1 MATSTPSPA
10 ESIGLVVHAAG
21 ATVTA
26 TPTTSTDGTTMHVRI
41 PVADTTAG
49 VRAVARSLDA
59 ILDLTGTLRV
69 ETLPHADGDAVSLT
83 LSTLPVIT
91 VTTVG
96 EGEQTVVG
104 GVAGWHGMI
113 GHHRAPSG
121 DGLPPLGVAL
131 VPELGTVA
139 GAPTKARVNPLALV
153 TGLRPAPAP
162 AGAAPREDVQ
172 EYVGAL
178 SRLRDPRA
186 YEAVMHS
193 AKLARTDSE
202 QVSDSRGFDVTAR
215 VSVRALPTLQS
226 VHVGPRG
233 LQLTFAAVPTGVGA
247 DDWAKGVPVL
257 AAALGVSP
265 AGVVVDHLA
274 DGRVRVVTGDRDPF
288 SSVTLPQA
296 LADVPTGPDR
306 VYVGAREDGS
316 AAWMQLR
323 DSSSLLISGLSGVGK
338 TDAVLGLVQSITASR
353 PTELVVV
360 SGKASDD
367 MQPIG
372 EGARTYIIGSATED
386 REQLADALDAL
397 IDERTRASRAWASS
411 NYWAVSPA
419 DRAPLVIVVLDEVHR
434 LLSGTAAS
442 AEGKQAKRLST
453 LLHELIT
460 AGRSLGIWTVLTT
473 QRPSSKV
480 LDTDLRESITTFIA
494 LRQTTSTAKMSLP
507 EGYPW
512 QDDVDL
518 DPSRLPVHVQGRA
531 VVTAI
536 PTADGTPLT
545 QVQLLH
551 IPTTPSTTT
560 DNGKAA

>member
-1 MATSTPSPA
+1 MTTSPSPA
-10 ESIGLVVHAAG
+10 EQIGLVAHAAG
-21 ATVTA
+21 ATVTDV
-26 TPTTSTDGTTMHVRI
+26 PTTSTDGTTMHVRI
-41 PVADTTAG
+41 PLSDTIVG

-59 ILDLTGTLRV
+59 LLDITGTLRV
-69 ETLPHADGDAVSLT
+69 ETLPAPDGDAV
-83 LSTLPVIT
+83 T
-91 VTTVG
+91 VTLTALPAISVTAVG
-96 EGEQTVVG
+96 EGEQTVIG
-104 GVAGWHGMI
+104 GVSGWQGMI

-131 VPELGTVA
+131 VPTLGTLT
-139 GAPTKARVNPLALV
+139 GGPTKARVNPLAMV
-153 TGLRPAPAP
+153 TGLRPAPVP
-162 AGAAPREDVQ
+162 TGSAPREDVQ

-186 YEAVMHS
+186 FEALMNA
-193 AKLARTDSE
+193 AKLSRTDTES
-202 QVSDSRGFDVTAR
+202 VSDARGFDVTAR

-226 VHVGPRG
+226 VHVAPRG
-233 LQLTFAAVPTGVGA
+233 LVLTFAAIPTGVGS
-247 DDWAKGVPVL
+247 DDWTKAVPVL

-265 AGVVVDHLA
+265 QGVTVTHLA
-274 DGRVRVVTGDRDPF
+274 DGRVSVCTGDRDPF
-288 SSVTLPQA
+288 ASVSLPTSLDA
-296 LADVPTGPDR
+296 VPTDPDR
-306 VYVGAREDGS
+306 VYVGAHEDGS
-316 AAWMQLR
+316 PAWMQLR

-338 TDAVLGLVQSITASR
+338 TDAVVGLVQSLIASR

-372 EGARTYIIGSATED
+372 TDARTYIVGSAVED
-386 REQLADALDAL
+386 REQLADDLDKL
-397 IDERTRASRAWASS
+397 IDERTRASRTWASS
-411 NYWAVSPA
+411 NYWSVAPEH
-419 DRAPLVIVVLDEVHR
+419 RAPLVIVLLDEVHR

-442 AEGKQAKRLST
+442 AEGKAAKRLSA

-480 LDTDLRESITTFIA
+480 LDTDLRESITSFIA

-507 EGYPW
+507 EGFPW
-512 QDDVDL
+512 QDDADL

-536 PTADGTPLT
+536 PTADGVPLS

-551 IPTTPSTTT
+551 IPTTDQTT
-560 DNGKAA
+560 DGKAA